1 MKKFFIL
8 AMALLLVSCTTTTA
22 PQAKTS
28 AKPKSEREIII
39 SYAVQHGIPR
49 NVIEHVARK
58 ESGFRCKPGNPR
70 YHGPLQINPGSARA
84 LGYTKGEGSLNSCQA
99 GLKYGVRHLKLCVNK
114 VGANAKKAATCHASP
129 GRFGVH
135 LRWK

>member
-1 MKKFFIL
+1 MKNFFII

-28 AKPKSEREIII
+28 AKPKSERELIIQ
-39 SYAVQHGIPR
+39 YAINHGIPR
-49 NVIEHVARK
+49 NVIEHVAKK

-70 YHGPLQINPGSARA
+70 YNGPLQISPSSARA
-84 LGYTKGEGSLNSCQA
+84 LGYKKGEGGLNNCQA

-114 VGANAKKAATCHASP
+114 VGANAKKAANCHASP
-129 GRFGVH
+129 GRYGVR
-135 LRWK
+135 LVWR